1 MGKTHAKI
9 MEQHGNGKPIDS
21 VIAVIDE
28 GMKGR
33 HGKTYGKPIIACN
46 C

>member
-1 MGKTHAKI
+1 MQKSWNNMGD
-9 MEQHGNGKPIDS
+9 GKPIDS

-33 HGKTYGKPIIACN
+33 HGKSEHLWKTYN
-46 C
+46 CM